1 MSIKSLKELRTENGL
16 TQVELA
22 ELFNVSVGTIINM
35 EKDSTNIKDSLLTK
49 YLKAFEVEYDAIFL
63 GKKYEKIVCNDKKNE
78 TIFKIKK
85 RLKQSA

>member
-49 YLKAFEVEYDAIFL
+49 YLKAFEVEYDAIF
-63 GKKYEKIVCNDKKNE
+63 
-78 TIFKIKK
+78 
-85 RLKQSA
+85 